1 MPTLQTDKTSSSA
14 RNPQGIGVPLRRV
27 EDRRFLTGRGRFVA
41 DIDFSG
47 ALACVLV
54 RSPHAHAAIRRIE
67 VSAALASPGVVAVF
81 TGADMAADG
90 MAPMRPLWVI
100 RSRDGSPMLEPPRF
114 ALAREQVRHVGEPI
128 AAVVAESVAQ
138 ALDAAERVEVDYG
151 PLAAVTDA
159 RAAQETAAP
168 QLHACTPG
176 NVCFRWTRGDE
187 PAVRAALRSA
197 AHVVAIDLVNNRLVG
212 AAIEP
217 RAVIGEPQS
226 EKLKLYTSTQ
236 APHHIRRQ
244 VTEQLGIP
252 ESALRVVSP
261 DVGGGFGY
269 KGKLYPEE
277 GIIAWAARRL
287 GRPVRWVAGRSESF
301 VADNQG
307 RDHLTHA
314 ELALDADGHFLALK
328 VETLANLGAY
338 VSTFGAAIPSAIYSA
353 LLAGGYRTPAILVEV
368 TGVFTNTTPTDAFRG
383 AGRPEACYVLE
394 RLADRAADTL
404 GMDRAEIRRR
414 NLIPPSAMPYKTPIG
429 PTYDCGDFPKIFAR
443 ALALADYDRFQTR
456 RRAAERRGRLRG
468 VGMACYVESSG
479 VAPSRF
485 AGALGARVGFY
496 EAASIRVEPDG
507 AVRAM
512 LGTHNHG
519 QGHATT
525 LAQILSSRLGVPIEK
540 IEVIEGDTDAVP
552 HGTGTFGSRS
562 IAVGGCALDRA
573 ADKIIAKGKLIAA
586 HLLEA
591 AAGDVDFSDGAFV
604 IAGTD
609 RRVSFAAVAQAAY
622 VPHNFPLETLEP
634 GLQETAVY
642 DPPSFAFSNGAHVC
656 ELEIDPETG
665 RIEIVGFWAVDDIG
679 TVINPM
685 IVEAQIH
692 GGLAQ
697 GLGQALLEHCVYD
710 GGGQPLCG
718 SFMDYALVRADDL
731 PSFVTECDESQ
742 PCTHNPLGAKGC
754 GEAGAIG
761 APAAVVGAALD
772 ALAPL
777 GVTDLDMPVTSEQ
790 VWRRIR
796 QAQQETAREAQ
807 PETAAIATA

>member
-1 MPTLQTDKTSSSA
+1 MPTLRSNMTRSSV
-14 RNPQGIGVPLRRV
+14 RNYQGIGAPLRRV
-27 EDRRFLTGRGRFVA
+27 EDKRFLTGRGRFVA
-41 DIDFSG
+41 DIELSG
-47 ALACVLV
+47 ALACALV
-54 RSPHAHAAIRRIE
+54 RSPHAHAAIRRIDA
-67 VSAALASPGVVAVF
+67 SAARAAPGVVAAF

-90 MAPMRPLWVI
+90 VAPMRPLWVV
-100 RSRDGSPMLEPPRF
+100 RSRDGSPMAEPARF
-114 ALAREQVRHVGEPI
+114 ALARETVRHVGEPV
-128 AAVVAESVAQ
+128 AAVVAASLAQ
-138 ALDAAERVEVDYG
+138 AVDAAERVEVDYA
-151 PLAAVTDA
+151 PLSAVTDA
-159 RAAQETAAP
+159 RGAQAEAAP
-168 QLHACTPG
+168 QLHACAGG
-176 NVCFRWTRGDE
+176 NVCFRWARGDE
-187 PAVRAALRSA
+187 AAVRAALRSA

-217 RAVIGEPQS
+217 RAVIGTVDPQS
-226 EKLKLYTSTQ
+226 EKLTLYSSTQ

-244 VTEQLGIP
+244 VTEQLGIS
-252 ESALRVVSP
+252 ESELRVVSP

-287 GRPVRWVAGRSESF
+287 RRPVRWVASRAESF
-301 VADNQG
+301 VADNQA

-314 ELALDADGHFLALK
+314 ELALEADGRFLALH
-328 VETLANLGAY
+328 VQTFANLGAY

-353 LLAGGYRTPAILVEV
+353 LFAGGYRTPAIFVEV

-394 RLADRAADTL
+394 RLADCAAHKL
-404 GMDRAEIRRR
+404 GIDRAEIRRR

-429 PTYDCGDFPKIFAR
+429 PTYDCGDFPKILAR
-443 ALALADYDRFQTR
+443 TLALADYDGFEE
-456 RRAAERRGRLRG
+456 RRAQAARRGRLRG
-468 VGMACYVESSG
+468 IGMACYVESSG

-525 LAQILSSRLGVPIEK
+525 LAQILSSRFGVPVEK
-540 IEVIEGDTDAVP
+540 IEVVEGDTDAVP

-562 IAVGGCALDRA
+562 IAVGGSALDRA
-573 ADKIIAKGKLIAA
+573 ADKIIAKGKLVAA

-591 AAGDVDFSDGAFV
+591 AAGDVDFADGAFV

-609 RRVSFAAVAQAAY
+609 RRVSFAAVARAAY
-622 VPHNFPLETLEP
+622 VPHNFPLETVEP

-656 ELEIDPETG
+656 ELEIDPDTG
-665 RIEIVGFWAVDDIG
+665 RIDIVGFWGVDDIG
-679 TVINPM
+679 TVVNPM
-685 IVEAQIH
+685 IVEGQIH

-697 GLGQALLEHCVYD
+697 GIGQALLERCAYD
-710 GGGQPLCG
+710 GGGQLVSG
-718 SFMDYALVRADDL
+718 SFMDYAVARADDL
-731 PSFVTECDESQ
+731 PPFVTECDESQ

-754 GEAGAIG
+754 GEAGSIG
-761 APAAVVGAALD
+761 APAAVVSAVLD

-777 GVTDLDMPVTSEQ
+777 GVTDLDMPLTSEQ
-790 VWRRIR
+790 LWRRIR
-796 QAQQETAREAQ
+796 NARSEA
-807 PETAAIATA
+807 ESSSSEARTH